1 MTMRRTNMKAKSKV
15 FLLCMTFVVLVSGMV
30 TIFAKGKTVAN
41 ENVKEP
47 ENQQSKNLIVLIGD
61 GMGLPQ
67 VTLSRLYAQQFEE
80 KEQLFMDDYLV
91 GTNSTKADASLDG
104 KESGLVTDSA
114 ASGTAFATGNKTYNG
129 AISVT
134 NEPVAKP
141 VASVLEAAKATGKST
156 GLVSTARLTHATP
169 AVYASH
175 VRDRDNENAI
185 ASQYLDAE
193 VDVLI
198 GGGERHFVGDEKEAT
213 FGKTK
218 REDGENLVQKFK
230 ADGYSLAYNKEELE
244 KAEGDKL
251 LALLSDTHVPYVL
264 DRDESIPSLK
274 EQLEKAVSV
283 LEKNDEGFV
292 IMVEAGRIDHGGH
305 ANDIHSVVQELLEF
319 DEAFKSAVEYAKES
333 GDTSV
338 IATAD
343 HETGGLTIGRDGV
356 YEVNMDVF
364 QNVTAS
370 SEEVG
375 DLLDEATSEDEIK
388 DIMKKYAKI
397 EDVTKEELQRFAEE
411 ADKEE
416 SIGGSGVFNE
426 IIAKR
431 SNVGWTGYGHTGVDV
446 GVYGYGPAAELLR
459 GFNDNTDF
467 AKAGA
472 EVLALDL
479 ESTTAALQKEA
490 IYPMVKEQKDGELL
504 IGLES
509 LADRYQISVKQNEG
523 AYEVSGN
530 DIAFTVSEKDEEV
543 MVGKEAYTVQ
553 VEGNDVYVPIK
564 LLQQLTPED
573 ITWDPLSGKIL
584 LKS

>member
-1 MTMRRTNMKAKSKV
+1 MKAKSKV

-185 ASQYLDAE
+185 ASQYLDAD

-230 ADGYSLAYNKEELE
+230 EDGYSLAYNKEELE

-397 EDVTKEELQRFAEE
+397 EDLTKEELQRFAEE

-416 SIGGSGVFNE
+416 SIGGGGVFNE

-504 IGLES
+504 IGLEG

-530 DIAFTVSEKDEEV
+530 DVAFTVSEKDEEV
-543 MVGKEAYTVQ
+543 LVGKEAYTVQ

>member
-91 GTNSTKADASLDG
+91 GTNSTKADASLNG

-504 IGLES
+504 IGLEG

>member
-1 MTMRRTNMKAKSKV
+1 MKAKSKV

-41 ENVKEP
+41 ENVKES

-185 ASQYLDAE
+185 ASQYLDAD

-198 GGGERHFVGDEKEAT
+198 GGGERHFVGDEKEAR

-230 ADGYSLAYNKEELE
+230 EDGYSLAYNKEELE

-397 EDVTKEELQRFAEE
+397 EDLTKEELQRFAEE

-416 SIGGSGVFNE
+416 SIGGGGVFNE

-504 IGLES
+504 IGLED

-530 DIAFTVSEKDEEV
+530 DVAFTVSEKDEEV
-543 MVGKEAYTVQ
+543 LVGKEAYTVQ

-564 LLQQLTPED
+564 LLQQLTSED